1 MSIKENHFSV
11 LRKCHQDIDEL
22 YSSHTDLTST
32 WVGQSAMNWFAITTK
47 DAQESSTFSE
57 ISFNRT
63 TLREYILSEKNSQK
77 ASAHLYD
84 IVVNILAWGGM
95 SYRHGRKALQC
106 WDNWQPIC
114 DGLVSGKLNYTEAYD
129 AFFEAQHSGKM
140 SGIGPAYYTKLIFF
154 LGNGEGLIMDQW
166 TSKSINLIHEENV
179 IKLTSGYVSK
189 FADSAIYKKYVQSVA
204 ELAERMDISGTEFD
218 KNNKMEEL
226 IFSISAKKKPKF
238 LTKHEHEIVSAWRSY
253 VEREWRRVY

>member
-11 LRKCHQDIDEL
+11 LRKCHEDIDEL
-22 YSSHTDLTST
+22 YSSHTNLTST

-47 DAQESSTFSE
+47 DAQKSAAFSDVY
-57 ISFNRT
+57 FNRT
-63 TLREYILSEKNSQK
+63 SLREYILSEKNSK
-77 ASAHLYD
+77 TASANLYD

-95 SYRHGRKALQC
+95 SYRHGRRALQC

-114 DGLVSGKLNYTEAYD
+114 EGLVSGKLNYTEAYD
-129 AFFEAQHSGKM
+129 AFFEAQHIGKM

-179 IKLTSGYVSK
+179 IKLTGGYVSK
-189 FADSAIYKKYVQSVA
+189 FADSVMYRKYVQSVA
-204 ELAERMDISGTEFD
+204 ELAERIGISGTEFD

-238 LTKHEHEIVSAWRSY
+238 LTREEHEIVSAWRSY
-253 VEREWRRVY
+253 VEREWRAY

>member
-1 MSIKENHFSV
+1 MTIRENHFSV
-11 LRKCHQDIDEL
+11 LKKCHQDIENL
-22 YSSHTDLTST
+22 YYNNTNLTTT
-32 WVGQSAMNWFAITTK
+32 WVGQSARDWFSITTGDPEK
-47 DAQESSTFSE
+47 SSRYNNS
-57 ISFNRT
+57 SLNRLS
-63 TLREYILSEKNSQK
+63 LRDYILSEKASQT
-77 ASAHLYD
+77 ASANLYD

-95 SYRHGRKALQC
+95 SYRNGRKALQC

-114 DGLVSGKLNYTEAYD
+114 DGLVSGKLSYTKAYD
-129 AFFEAQHSGKM
+129 GFFDAQHSGKM

-189 FADSAIYKKYVQSVA
+189 FADSAMYKKYVQSVA
-204 ELAERMDISGTEFD
+204 ELAESLDMSGSEFD

-238 LTKHEHEIVSAWRSY
+238 LTTQEHEIVSAWRSY
-253 VEREWRRVY
+253 VESEWRAY

>member
-11 LRKCHQDIDEL
+11 LQKCHQDINEL
-22 YSSHTDLTST
+22 YSSNTNLTST
-32 WVGQSAMNWFAITTK
+32 WVGQSAMNWFTITTK
-47 DAQESSTFSE
+47 DTQKSQRFSDV
-57 ISFNRT
+57 SFNRT
-63 TLREYILSEKNSQK
+63 SLREHILSEKNSK
-77 ASAHLYD
+77 TASANLFN

-95 SYRHGRKALQC
+95 QYNHGRKALQC

-114 DGLVSGKLNYTEAYD
+114 DGLVSGELNYTEAYD

-189 FADSAIYKKYVQSVA
+189 FADSAMYKKYVQSVA
-204 ELAERMDISGTEFD
+204 ELAESMDMSGTEFD

-238 LTKHEHEIVSAWRSY
+238 LTIQEHEIVSAWRSY
-253 VEREWRRVY
+253 VESEWRAY